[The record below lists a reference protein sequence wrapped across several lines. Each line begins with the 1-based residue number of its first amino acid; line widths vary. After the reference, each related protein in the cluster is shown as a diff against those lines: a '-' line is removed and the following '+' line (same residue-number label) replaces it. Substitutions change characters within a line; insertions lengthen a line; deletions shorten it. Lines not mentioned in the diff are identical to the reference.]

1 MPRSGLCLTALAAG
15 PGRRGRQGG
24 LVTTF
29 LVLGVVGLLLLVA
42 TLVLGDVLDGVDLG
56 PDWLSGTA
64 VAAFLAAVGFAGA
77 LGVQGGLG
85 TTASTAVGVGA
96 GLAAGALAG
105 VLTRSLAREGDDATP
120 TSGAL
125 LGSTATVVSD
135 VPADGYGTVS
145 LVVGGHPTR
154 LNARATTGLRTGQQV
169 RISAVLSSTAVQVEP
184 LTASDDAGIGE

>member
-1 MPRSGLCLTALAAG
+1 V
-15 PGRRGRQGG
+15 

-42 TLVLGDVLDGVDLG
+42 SLVLGDVIDGVDLG

-77 LGVQGGLG
+77 LALQAGLG
-85 TTASTAVGVGA
+85 TTLATAVGVGA
-96 GLAAGALAG
+96 GLAAGVLAG
-105 VLTRSLAREGDDATP
+105 ALTRSLTREADDVTP
-120 TSGAL
+120 RSGAL

-145 LVVGGHPTR
+145 LVVAGHPTR
-154 LNARATTGLRTGQQV
+154 LNARASTGLRTGQQV
-169 RISAVLSSTAVQVEP
+169 RVSAVLSSTAVQVEP
-184 LTASDDAGIGE
+184 LTASGDAGIETTP